1 MIRLVDVDIDI
12 DIDIDIV
19 AEEVDDA
26 VGDVGRM

>member
-1 MIRLVDVDIDI
+1 MVDVDIDI